1 MAFRDGASTL
11 DSKPCHHGDT
21 WQSDIEAAR
30 TLHQKHGTS
39 YYFATRFFPRPQREA
54 TFALYA
60 FFRVPDELVD
70 NPAPG
75 SDPRRALEDWRDQW
89 RRAYRSG
96 HAEHPVLRATAHV
109 FHHYKIP
116 YDYSEAFLSAMSRD
130 LDDHSYATYA
140 DLEEYMYG
148 SAAAVGLM
156 MAHVI
161 GFAGEEALPLAEK
174 LGYAMQLTNFLRDI
188 DDDWQAR
195 GRIYLPLDELT
206 RFGVNPAQIAARSFD
221 ANFAAL
227 MRFQVN
233 RAKRLYDESE
243 RGIALLHPEGR
254 RAVRLASALYAAILE
269 KLQGQGLDPFVGRA
283 RTSTLEKI
291 SLAVRNWG

>member
-1 MAFRDGASTL
+1 MVYRDGASTL
-11 DSKPCHHGDT
+11 NSSPCQHADT

-30 TLHQKHGTS
+30 QLHQQHGTS

-116 YDYSEAFLSAMSRD
+116 YDYSEAFLAAMFRD
-130 LDDHSYATYA
+130 LDDSSYGTYA
-140 DLEEYMYG
+140 DLEAYMYG
-148 SAAAVGLM
+148 SAAVVGLM

-161 GFAGEEALPLAEK
+161 GFSTEGALPLAEK

-188 DDDWQAR
+188 DDDYQTR
-195 GRIYLPLDELT
+195 GRVYLPLDELK
-206 RFGVNPAQIAARSFD
+206 RFGVRESQIVERKFD

-227 MRFQVN
+227 MRFQVD
-233 RAKRLYDESE
+233 RARRLYNESE
-243 RGIALLHPEGR
+243 RGIALLQPEGR
-254 RAVRLASALYAAILE
+254 RAVRLASVLYAAILD
-269 KLQGQGLDPFVGRA
+269 KLEDQGLDPFVGRA

-291 SLAVRNWG
+291 SLAVRNWV

>member
-1 MAFRDGASTL
+1 MAFRDGSSAL
-11 DSKPCHHGDT
+11 DSAPCHHGDT

-30 TLHQKHGTS
+30 TLHRKHGTS

-116 YDYSEAFLSAMSRD
+116 YDYSEAFLAAMFRD
-130 LDDHSYATYA
+130 LDERTYPTYA

-148 SAAAVGLM
+148 SAAVVGLM

-161 GFAGEEALPLAEK
+161 GFSSDAALPLAEK

-195 GRIYLPLDELT
+195 QRIYLPLDELA
-206 RFGVNPAQIAARSFD
+206 RFGVKPAQIAERKFD
-221 ANFAAL
+221 ESFAAL
-227 MRFQVN
+227 MRFQAN
-233 RAKRLYDESE
+233 RAQRLYNESE
-243 RGIALLHPEGR
+243 RGIALLNPEGR
-254 RAVRLASALYAAILE
+254 RAVRLASVLYAAILG
-269 KLQGQGLDPFVGRA
+269 KLDGQGLDPFVGRA
-283 RTSTLEKI
+283 RTTTLEKL
-291 SLAVRNWG
+291 SLAVRNW